1 MKRYELAYLEN
12 KIKAKAENHTKNNKK
27 NNEGNKEENEEENK
41 GESELELSPNMA
53 MEALAYV
60 KTLRI
65 KSTEDALLFMASANF
80 VNKYIKIDDKVK
92 KLYNFKEDVFYAADI
107 LTAGKIP
114 EIICGFHKDEGV
126 GRVLVIQIG
135 KIQFSFHDNRNL
147 DKYRNL
153 SADQTLTWGK
163 VRLQPHSKFVYE
175 ETKKYVWSRYNDR
188 KKAEVSEA
196 AERIIKSK
204 KDFRKIMFS
213 KSAVS
218 RQHAKQFPVCLES
231 QLPQTTLSD
240 IASARS

>member
-1 MKRYELAYLEN
+1 MYELSYLEN
-12 KIKAKAENHTKNNKK
+12 KIKAKAENHKKNNNKK
-27 NNEGNKEENEEENK
+27 NNGENKEENK
-41 GESELELSPNMA
+41 GESELELSLNMA

-60 KTLRI
+60 KTLKI

-80 VNKYIKIDDKVK
+80 VNKYIKIDK
-92 KLYNFKEDVFYAADI
+92 KNKFYYFKEDVFYAADI
-107 LTAGKIP
+107 LAAGKIP
-114 EIICGFHKDEGV
+114 EIIYGFHKDEGV

-135 KIQFSFHDNRNL
+135 EIQFSFHDNRKL
-147 DKYRNL
+147 DKYQNL
-153 SADQTLTWGK
+153 SANQTLTWGK

-175 ETKKYVWSRYNDR
+175 ETKKYVWSRYDIR
-188 KKAEVSEA
+188 KKVEVSEA
-196 AERIIKSK
+196 AEKIIKSK

>member
-1 MKRYELAYLEN
+1 MKRYELTHLEM
-12 KIKAKAENHTKNNKK
+12 KIETKAKS
-27 NNEGNKEENEEENK
+27 EE
-41 GESELELSPNMA
+41 ESELELSYNMA

-65 KSTEDALLFMASANF
+65 KSAEDALLFMASANF
-80 VNKYIKIDDKVK
+80 VNKYIKIDPKFK

-107 LTAGKIP
+107 LATGKIP
-114 EIICGFHKDEGV
+114 EIFYGFHKDEGV

-135 KIQFSFHDNRNL
+135 EIQFSFHDNRNL

-153 SADQTLTWGK
+153 SADQNLTWRK

-188 KKAEVSEA
+188 KKVEISEA
-196 AERIIKSK
+196 AEKIIKSK

-218 RQHAKQFPVCLES
+218 RQHAKQFSVCLES
-231 QLPQTTLSD
+231 KLPQTTLSD
-240 IASARS
+240 MASARP

>member
-1 MKRYELAYLEN
+1 MKRYKLTHLEM
-12 KIKAKAENHTKNNKK
+12 KIETKAKS
-27 NNEGNKEENEEENK
+27 EE
-41 GESELELSPNMA
+41 ESELELSYNMA

-65 KSTEDALLFMASANF
+65 KSAEDALLFMASANF
-80 VNKYIKIDDKVK
+80 VNKYIKIDPKFK

-107 LTAGKIP
+107 LATGKIP
-114 EIICGFHKDEGV
+114 EIIYGFHKDEGV

-135 KIQFSFHDNRNL
+135 EIQFSFHDNRNL

-153 SADQTLTWGK
+153 SKDQILKWGEI
-163 VRLQPHSKFVYE
+163 RLQPHSKFVYE

-188 KKAEVSEA
+188 KKVEISEA
-196 AERIIKSK
+196 AEKIIKSK
-204 KDFRKIMFS
+204 KNFRKIMFS

-231 QLPQTTLSD
+231 KLPQTTLSD
-240 IASARS
+240 MASARP